1 MGLWKGEEG
10 GGGEE
15 EVDPLLHR
23 GARIMEWKT
32 KRYPFNDIPGG
43 GYPFDDYIFPGGTI
57 LICQAYR
64 VKDAWTNGV

>member
-1 MGLWKGEEG
+1 
-10 GGGEE
+10 
-15 EVDPLLHR
+15 
-23 GARIMEWKT
+23 MEWKT